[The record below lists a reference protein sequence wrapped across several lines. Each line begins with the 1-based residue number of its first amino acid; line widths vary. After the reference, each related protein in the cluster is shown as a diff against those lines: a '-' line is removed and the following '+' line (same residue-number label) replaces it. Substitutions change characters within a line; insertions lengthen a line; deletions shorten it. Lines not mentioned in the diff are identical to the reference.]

1 MRKMAVVLLVMVML
15 LALGACEKP
24 DNDKTHDELIAEMGE
39 RGRAYHEK
47 RQAFLNSELYE
58 AAFAYVQDTL
68 DELLPGCEADIQLE
82 PGSLIGNDLS
92 EFSDFSDSEDV
103 RLSFFSS
110 AKLYV
115 SVNFWD
121 FDADGFELAKDL
133 AARQISGEMA
143 ADEYGADIY
152 RIDAE
157 NRKVEWIPEPGV

>member
-1 MRKMAVVLLVMVML
+1 M
-15 LALGACEKP
+15 
-24 DNDKTHDELIAEMGE
+24 
-39 RGRAYHEK
+39 
-47 RQAFLNSELYE
+47 
-58 AAFAYVQDTL
+58 
-68 DELLPGCEADIQLE
+68 
-82 PGSLIGNDLS
+82 S

-157 NRKVEWIPEPGV
+157 NRKVEWIPEPEV